1 MPPVTTVNSF
11 SSCPPN
17 RRAAITIKKIPMIS
31 FKTTSWYLLYHNVHK
46 FVNIVKKLPCGYD
59 RMTHMAKL
67 YITIKQAAKILEVTP
82 LTLRNWDKNGKLKA
96 HRHPMNNYRVY
107 KIEDLEKV
115 IREIETNAGL
125 RKSTKQQIHKLIVK
139 HLEE

>member
-1 MPPVTTVNSF
+1 
-11 SSCPPN
+11 
-17 RRAAITIKKIPMIS
+17 
-31 FKTTSWYLLYHNVHK
+31 
-46 FVNIVKKLPCGYD
+46 
-59 RMTHMAKL
+59 MAKL